1 MNVISILAKV
11 PWREAI
17 ILAPQILEKGNKII
31 DSLRKGG
38 SIEQGLED
46 LAELQTE
53 QAKLLETLSES
64 NQQLSEAVKLLADRQ
79 RFFLQLVCASGA
91 LALVALGVAIFT

>member
-1 MNVISILAKV
+1 VRL
-11 PWREAI
+11 
-17 ILAPQILEKGNKII
+17 
-31 DSLRKGG
+31 
-38 SIEQGLED
+38 
-46 LAELQTE
+46 E

-91 LALVALGVAIFT
+91 LALVALGLATFT